1 VSHLPAWLQELLP
14 IVGLLLVVVLI
25 VRRLPKV
32 DVGHSD
38 AFMKRR
44 RMNWLFVGLTYAFLY
59 MGRYNLTVAKNALGD
74 RMTTDDFG
82 KIFGV
87 GTIVYGISFVINGPL
102 TDRWGGRTTI
112 LISAGGVILTN
123 IAMGLTLKFGAYGS
137 LVSSFTMLYAV
148 NMYFQSFGAVSIV
161 KVNAAW
167 FHLRERGTFGG
178 IFGILIS
185 LGIYFA
191 FDWGRLIVE
200 RAPVPWVFFVPSM
213 ILTLFFILDY
223 LFVCDTPG
231 EAGLA
236 DFDTADASSGD
247 DGPRLTVMEVA
258 KKMARDPVIVTIALV
273 EFFSGY
279 IRNGVQ
285 QFLYVFLKETK
296 INPYVYK
303 HWGMLGCMAGITGGM
318 LAGVISDRVFGSRR
332 GPVAAVLYGGLIVGA
347 LSILF
352 LLTDPVIG
360 WLAVFMTLMIIAVHG
375 MLSGTA
381 SMDFGGKK
389 NVGIAVGII
398 DGFVYLGTG
407 VVSFILGKVLPAKE
421 AMKVAANWKP
431 WPLVILPATVIGFL
445 LALRLWNSRPK
456 SRAAAAH

>member
-1 VSHLPAWLQELLP
+1 LVST
-14 IVGLLLVVVLI
+14 
-25 VRRLPKV
+25 
-32 DVGHSD
+32 
-38 AFMKRR
+38 F
-44 RMNWLFVGLTYAFLY
+44 
-59 MGRYNLTVAKNALGD
+59 
-74 RMTTDDFG
+74 
-82 KIFGV
+82 
-87 GTIVYGISFVINGPL
+87 
-102 TDRWGGRTTI
+102 TI
-112 LISAGGVILTN
+112 L
-123 IAMGLTLKFGAYGS
+123 
-137 LVSSFTMLYAV
+137 YAC

-185 LGIYFA
+185 LGVYFA
-191 FDWGRLIVE
+191 FDWGRMIVE
-200 RAPVPWVFFVPSM
+200 HAPVPWVFYVPAIILSVFFV
-213 ILTLFFILDY
+213 LNWV
-223 LFVCDTPG
+223 FVRDTPG
-231 EAGLA
+231 EAGLS

-247 DGPRLTVMEVA
+247 DGPRLPVIEVA
-258 KKMARDPVIVTIALV
+258 KKMARDPVIVTIAIV

-303 HWGMLGCMAGITGGM
+303 HWGMLGCMAGISGGM

-332 GPVAAVLYGGLIVGA
+332 GPVAALLYGGLVAGA
-347 LSILF
+347 IAIIF
-352 LLTDPVIG
+352 LLTNPVIG
-360 WLAVFMTLMIIAVHG
+360 WLAVMMTLLVIAVHG

-389 NVGIAVGII
+389 NVGVAVGII

-407 VVSFILGKVLPAKE
+407 TVSFILGKVLPVGDKV
-421 AMKVAANWKP
+421 KVAAEWKP
-431 WPLVILPATVIGFL
+431 WPLVILPATALGFF
-445 LALRLWNSRPK
+445 LALRLWNARPK

>member
-1 VSHLPAWLQELLP
+1 VSHIPVWLQEALP
-14 IVGLLLVVVLI
+14 IVGLLIVVMLL

-38 AFMKRR
+38 AFLKRR
-44 RMNWLFVGLTYAFLY
+44 FRNWFFVGLTYAFLY

-74 RMTTDDFG
+74 RITTDDFG

-87 GTIVYGISFVINGPL
+87 GTIVYGVSFLLNGPL
-102 TDRWGGRTTI
+102 ADRFGGRATI
-112 LISAGGVILTN
+112 LLSTSGVVLSN
-123 IAMGLTLKFGAYGS
+123 IAMGLALKFGAYGS
-137 LVSSFTMLYAV
+137 LVSTFTILYAV

-185 LGIYFA
+185 LGVYFA
-191 FDWGRLIVE
+191 FDWGRLIVDH
-200 RAPVPWVFFVPSM
+200 APVPWVFFVPSA
-213 ILTLFFILDY
+213 ILSVFFVINY
-223 LFVCDTPG
+223 LWVRDTPA

-247 DGPRLTVMEVA
+247 DGPRLGVVEVG
-258 KKMARDPVIVTIALV
+258 KRMMRDPVIVTIAIV
-273 EFFSGY
+273 EFFSGF

-332 GPVAAVLYGGLIVGA
+332 GPVAAVLYGALIAGA
-347 LSILF
+347 ISILF
-352 LLTDPVIG
+352 LLTNPIIG
-360 WLAVFMTLMIIAVHG
+360 WLAVFMTLSVIAVHG

-389 NVGIAVGII
+389 NVGVAVGII

-407 VVSFILGKVLPAKE
+407 TVSFILGKVLPSGPAVKI
-421 AMKVAANWKP
+421 AAAWKP
-431 WPLVILPATVIGFL
+431 WPLVILPATILGFF
-445 LALRLWNSRPK
+445 LALRLWNARPK